1 MSCKR
6 TRLLVEVRSALRVL
20 MDDPERTEK
29 VFEIIDALAG
39 RQPER
44 LIRAVRHD
52 PSGPRLFAE
61 RPEFDTSTCDFDAL
75 LALPIG
81 SFGRTYAEWMR
92 EHAFTPGLRDHEV
105 PASDPD
111 VAYLGQRLTQVHD
124 FWHVL
129 SGYNRDPIGELGV
142 LTFGW
147 AQTHSRGIGFVLAN
161 VLWRDLREQWQRG
174 RWMSPLVPHLWRAW
188 RAGRRARFLAPLIL
202 EDFFELPLSSL
213 RKLLAIQPLE
223 TSIDAEALA
232 PISPPSRVVA

>member
-1 MSCKR
+1 MSGR
-6 TRLLVEVRSALRVL
+6 GRIRLAEARSALRVL

-29 VFEIIDALAG
+29 VFEIVEAVAG

-44 LIRAVRHD
+44 LVRAVRND

-61 RPEFDTSTCDFDAL
+61 RPEFDASTCDFDAL
-75 LALPIG
+75 LALPDG

-92 EHAFTPGLRDHEV
+92 EHAFTPGLTDREV
-105 PASDPD
+105 PSGDPD
-111 VAYLGQRLTQVHD
+111 VVYLAQRLTQVHD

-129 SGYNRDPIGELGV
+129 SGYNRDPVGELGV

-147 AQTHSRGIGFVLAN
+147 AQIRSRGIGFILAN
-161 VLWRDLREQWQRG
+161 VLWRDLCEHWQRG
-174 RWMSPLVPHLWRAW
+174 RWMSLLAPHLWHAW

-202 EDFFELPLSSL
+202 EDFFELPLGSL

-223 TSIDAEALA
+223 KSIDAGALA
-232 PISPPSRVVA
+232 PIAAPSRIAA